1 MTAARIPAAGRPAR
15 RAAGRHAVRALK
27 ALLFLGGLVLLGFAL
42 GGQAHAVERPG
53 EPSAVSQAGSAG
65 PVRQLRGDAAPV
77 AAEAVDRTARP
88 AADRVVRE
96 VRPVAEPVV
105 PDVAEDVD
113 EVRPVAGLVEQDVD
127 AVRRVAGPVVREV
140 RPVAGLVAEQ
150 AARPVFGAASVTGTV
165 TRTVTQTVTQP
176 AGRTVGEAAAEA
188 TESLGGVAGT
198 LSAGVSAGPW
208 QAPGQGR
215 PGEDLLPVPVPVL
228 SGGDVW
234 DVAQGRVPPGL
245 RPGDPPAAEAVHEE
259 AAGTDEGRSG
269 PVKVG
274 QFRPAH
280 DTPPPAG
287 AAHHGRS
294 QVLRGGVGDQP
305 HPGHPGR
312 SPAAPYGAAVLQTA
326 GDSHTPR
333 PGDQPAAWF
342 QGAPVRALPP
352 GSGLP
357 EADSGVCDRLRE
369 IPEFPG

>member
-1 MTAARIPAAGRPAR
+1 M
-15 RAAGRHAVRALK
+15 RALK

-53 EPSAVSQAGSAG
+53 EPAAASQAGSAG
-65 PVRQLRGDAAPV
+65 PVRQHRGDAAPV

-105 PDVAEDVD
+105 PDVDVD
-113 EVRPVAGLVEQDVD
+113 V
-127 AVRRVAGPVVREV
+127 V

-176 AGRTVGEAAAEA
+176 AGRTVGEAVAEA

-245 RPGDPPAAEAVHEE
+245 RPGGPPAAEAVHEE
-259 AAGTDEGRSG
+259 AAGTDERPSG

-287 AAHHGRS
+287 AAHQGRS
-294 QVLRGGVGDQP
+294 PVLRGGVGDQP

-342 QGAPVRALPP
+342 QGAPARALPP

-357 EADSGVCDRLRE
+357 EADSGVRDRLRE